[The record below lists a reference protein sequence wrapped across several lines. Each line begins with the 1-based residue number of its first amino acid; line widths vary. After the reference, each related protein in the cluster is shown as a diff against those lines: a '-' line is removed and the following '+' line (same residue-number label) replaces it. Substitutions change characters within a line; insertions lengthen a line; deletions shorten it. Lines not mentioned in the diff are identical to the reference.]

1 MFAPRWGGVA
11 RDLSRGL
18 PSERQLK
25 SRYAIAAWRRGTQSR
40 PAPFP
45 SRREAKGPIMPTAA
59 EKKEDAALELPD
71 LGIAAEKV
79 RFIIVKA
86 RQFDAKEGDSDP
98 DEGSNASDD
107 GMADVLEDKPESD
120 AVRQELAAFIN
131 KGLDEE
137 EQTNLVALA
146 WLGRGTY
153 DIDEWK
159 DALETAR
166 TEHNKRTAQY
176 LLGLPLLG
184 DYLADGLEAFG
195 ESFDDEDDED

>member
-1 MFAPRWGGVA
+1 
-11 RDLSRGL
+11 
-18 PSERQLK
+18 
-25 SRYAIAAWRRGTQSR
+25 
-40 PAPFP
+40 
-45 SRREAKGPIMPTAA
+45 MPVID
-59 EKKEDAALELPD
+59 EGDDEDVIE
-71 LGIAAEKV
+71 LGISVEKV

-98 DEGSNASDD
+98 DEGSNAADD
-107 GMADVLEDKPESD
+107 GMADVLEDKPETD
-120 AVRQELAAFIN
+120 AVRQELVAFIN

-137 EQTNLVALA
+137 EQVNLVALA

-153 DIDEWK
+153 DVDEWK
-159 DALETAR
+159 DALDTAR

-195 ESFDDEDDED
+195 ESFDDEDDQD